1 MDAELSYK
9 YKDGFHSDIKT
20 GQITLDKGIFK
31 SYAGRHD
38 TKIEDSV
45 INSLPRRLWNCKLIW
60 DGNSDC
66 QRFLND
72 LKEFWTNSDKG
83 FAEQYDEKFKQLHE
97 WLMKQE
103 LVEIRFECY

>member
-1 MDAELSYK
+1 MDTELSYK

-20 GQITLDKGIFK
+20 GQLTLDKGVFK

-38 TKIEDSV
+38 AKIEDSLD
-45 INSLPRRLWNCKLIW
+45 SLPRRLWNCKLVW
-60 DGNSDC
+60 DGDVDC
-66 QRFLND
+66 KRFLND
-72 LKEFWTNSDKG
+72 LKEFCK
-83 FAEQYDEKFKQLHE
+83 EQYDLDEFTKLHE